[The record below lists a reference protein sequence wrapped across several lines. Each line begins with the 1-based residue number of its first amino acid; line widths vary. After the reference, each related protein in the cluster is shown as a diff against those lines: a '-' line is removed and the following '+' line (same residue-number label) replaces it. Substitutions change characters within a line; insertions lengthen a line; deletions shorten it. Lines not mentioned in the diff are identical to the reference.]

1 MNKKIVKN
9 TNAVKSDI
17 FKKLIQS
24 STMDIK
30 ILFGNMGT
38 SYDGLTAE
46 AVEAMRNEFGYN
58 EISNDKPD
66 SVFKRLFD
74 AFVNPFTVILLV
86 LAAISFYTDVAIVP
100 AAKRDFTAVV
110 IIFVMVTIS
119 GLLQFFQESSSNNS
133 SEKLKAMVHTTVDV
147 LRFEGGRQEIPLS
160 EIVPGDI
167 VYLGAGDMIPADV
180 RILKAKDLFI
190 SQSSLTGESEPIEK
204 IDVLKPHSSGSL
216 GKDPLE
222 IENLAFMGS
231 NVVNGTAVCV
241 CITTGDSTFFGSMAK
256 AITKKRVETS
266 FEKGV
271 NSVSWMLI
279 RLMMVMV
286 PVVLFINGITKGDWL
301 DAFLFALSIA
311 VGLTPEMLPMIVTA
325 NLAKGAASMA
335 NRKTVVKHLH
345 SMQNFG
351 AMDVLCTDKTGTL
364 TKDQVILELHLDIH
378 RNSDD
383 RVLRHAFL
391 NSYFQTGLKNLMD
404 IAILESS
411 EEKDFYGCRLKYEK
425 IDEIPFDFS
434 RRRMSV
440 VLQDE
445 EGKTQLITKGA
456 VEEMLSVSKYA
467 EYNGQILEMTE
478 ELQNE
483 ILETVSKYNSD
494 GMRVI
499 AVAQKTNPYAEGMFS
514 VKDESDMVLMGYLAF
529 LDPPKETTAAA
540 IKALNEYGV
549 DVKILTG
556 DNDKVTRYICKS
568 VDLPIDNILLGSDV
582 ENMDDETLK
591 ELVETTTVFA
601 KLSPQQKS
609 RIVRLLRENGH
620 TVGFMGDGINDAAA
634 MREADV
640 SISVDNAVDI
650 AKESADIIL
659 LEKDLMVL
667 EEGVIEGRK
676 TFGNII
682 KYIKMTASSNFGN
695 IFSILAASAFL
706 PFLPMLPIQ
715 ILALNLIYDISCIS
729 MPWDNVDDEY
739 IKKPRKW
746 DASSISRFMTHIG
759 PISSLFDI
767 TTYLIMF
774 FIICPS
780 VMGGSYNTLS
790 SEQQAG
796 FMMLFNAGW
805 FVESLWSQTIVIH
818 MIRTEKVPFL
828 ESNASPLVFLST
840 TAAIVLGTLLIF
852 TPVGEYLEMSV
863 LPLSF
868 FPWLAATVILYAAL
882 VQIIKKLYINKYKEL
897 L

>member
-1 MNKKIVKN
+1 MNKKILR
-9 TNAVKSDI
+9 TNAVKSNV
-17 FKKLIQS
+17 FKRLIQS
-24 STMDIK
+24 STMDVK
-30 ILFGNMGT
+30 TLFKNMGT

-46 AVEAMRNEFGYN
+46 TVEAMRNKYGNN
-58 EISNDKPD
+58 EISHEKPD

-74 AFVNPFTVILLV
+74 AFVNPFTVILFI
-86 LAAISFYTDVAIVP
+86 LAAISFYTDVAIVA
-100 AAKRDFTAVV
+100 AAKRDFTAV
-110 IIFVMVTIS
+110 IIISVMVTVS

-133 SEKLKAMVHTTVDV
+133 SEKLKAMVHTTIDV
-147 LRFEGGRQEIPLS
+147 LRFESGRQEIPLS

-180 RILKAKDLFI
+180 RILKAKDLFV

-204 IDVLKPHSSGSL
+204 IDTLKPQDKGNFERN
-216 GKDPLE
+216 PLE

-231 NVVNGTAVCV
+231 NVVSGSAICV
-241 CITTGDSTFFGSMAK
+241 CITTGDDTFFGSMAK
-256 AITKKRVETS
+256 SITKKRVETS

-279 RLMMVMV
+279 RLMMVIV

-301 DAFLFALSIA
+301 EAFLFALSIA

-325 NLAKGAASMA
+325 NLAKGAMSMA
-335 NRKTVVKHLH
+335 NNKTVVKHLH

-378 RNSDD
+378 GNSDD

-411 EEKDFYGCRLKYEK
+411 KEKDFYDYRMKYEK

-440 VLQDE
+440 VLRDS

-467 EYNGQILEMTE
+467 EYKGSILELTD
-478 ELQNE
+478 ELRNE

-499 AVAQKTNPYAEGMFS
+499 AVAQKTNPSVEGVFS
-514 VKDESDMVLMGYLAF
+514 VKDESEMVLMGYLAF

-549 DVKILTG
+549 AIKVLTG
-556 DNDKVTRYICKS
+556 DNDSITRYICKR
-568 VDLPIDNILLGSDV
+568 VGLPIDNILLGSDI
-582 ENMDDETLK
+582 EGMDDEKLK

-609 RIVRLLRENGH
+609 RIVKLLRENGH

-676 TFGNII
+676 TFGNIV

-715 ILALNLIYDISCIS
+715 ILALNLIYDISCIA
-729 MPWDNVDDEY
+729 MPWDNVDEEY

-746 DASSISRFMTHIG
+746 DASSIKRFMTWIG
-759 PISSLFDI
+759 PISSLFDV
-767 TTYLIMF
+767 TTYLVLF

-790 SEQQAG
+790 LDQQAG

-805 FVESLWSQTIVIH
+805 FVESLWSQTVVIH

-828 ESNASPLVFLST
+828 ESRASLLVMLST
-840 TAAIVLGTLLIF
+840 TAAIVLGTLLVF
-852 TPVGEYLEMSV
+852 SPAGEYLEMSR
-863 LPLSF
+863 LPLSY
-868 FPWLAATVILYAAL
+868 FPWLAVTVISYIVL
-882 VQIIKKLYINKYKEL
+882 VQIVKKLYINKYKEL